1 MGTFDNGIVTLSK
14 LIFQICRVE
23 DMDIQ
28 IFNLGVCLKYEN
40 IGWHRWHTVIKD
52 RNMYEE

>member
-23 DMDIQ
+23 DVEIQ

-40 IGWHRWHTVIKD
+40 IG
-52 RNMYEE
+52 

>member
-23 DMDIQ
+23 DVEIQ
-28 IFNLGVCLKYEN
+28 IFNLGVYLKYEN
-40 IGWHRWHTVIKD
+40 IG
-52 RNMYEE
+52 